1 MTNPD
6 LFNDLSKSVS
16 GEVRFDKYT
25 RALYSTDASSYQ
37 LEPLGV
43 VLPRTNDDVAAII
56 EIAKKHNAQIIARGG
71 GSGLAGQAI
80 GHGIIVDFS
89 KYMNQI
95 LEINAQEGWARVQ
108 PGVVCDALLNAAK
121 KHGYS
126 FGTEPASSN
135 RATIGGMIANNSTGA
150 HSVMYGMTADHILEA
165 DVYLSDGLRAK
176 FSSLDANSLNAKL
189 ESQTREGELYRGI
202 KGVIEK
208 NADAIKDRFPKTWRR
223 ASGYSLNY
231 MIPPHGYVAS
241 RPAVWYSSQPY
252 PPAPGFNLAKLLAGS
267 EGTLAITLEA
277 KLNLVKL
284 PKMTGLCVL
293 HFDSIAATGDATPLI
308 LECQPAAVELID
320 KMMIDL
326 TRAIPAYARQ
336 LTFIQGDPA
345 AILVVEFYGDTESE
359 IVSQI
364 EKLEAKMI
372 AHNVTK
378 TFVRAL
384 TAQQQKDVWGVRVV
398 GLGVLQSMRGDSKPV
413 SFMEDVAVPVD
424 KLGDYIRFVEKMF
437 KEHGVDSAYYAHAS
451 AGCLHIRP
459 VINFKEP
466 KDIEK
471 VRSMGKTVLGI
482 VQQMGGAMTGEHGDG
497 LSRSMWNGRLF
508 GEQLYN
514 AFREVK
520 QTFDPDYRFNPNK
533 IIDAPDFMENLR
545 HKPLDLFSES
555 KVSDFGRHREMSHS
569 KGLTTYLNFDREM
582 GFVRAIEQCNGAGV
596 CRKVDGTMCPSYM
609 ATRDEE
615 HSTRGRANSLRNA
628 LSGVLPP
635 EEFFSPRMFD
645 VLDLCLECKACKAEC
660 PSGVDMAKI
669 KYEYLSHYHEV
680 HGVPLRARLFAN
692 INALSNLAHYF
703 APLVN
708 FGMSLGVTR
717 WVNEKLLGISS
728 HRTLPAFVFKTFR
741 DQAMSGERRA
751 VSNERRAAS
760 NQKSVVLF
768 ADTFTNYNHPSIGM
782 AALKVLEAAGY
793 NVLMPNHGCCG
804 RPMISK
810 GLLWQAKE
818 QARKN
823 VEALY
828 PYVEKGIPIIGLE
841 PSCLLTFN
849 DEYVDLLPDDPRVKQ
864 IAAKTMLIE
873 EFLAG
878 AAERGE
884 LKIKW
889 KDEKRKVL
897 VHGHCYQKAIT
908 GTAALRKM
916 LSLPGWDVSE
926 INSGCCGMAG
936 SFGYEAEHF
945 DISMKIGGERLFPA
959 VKNAEANTYVVASG
973 MSCRHQI
980 EHGTERKP
988 LHPIELLAEGVE

>member
-1 MTNPD
+1 
-6 LFNDLSKSVS
+6 
-16 GEVRFDKYT
+16 
-25 RALYSTDASSYQ
+25 
-37 LEPLGV
+37 
-43 VLPRTNDDVAAII
+43 
-56 EIAKKHNAQIIARGG
+56 
-71 GSGLAGQAI
+71 
-80 GHGIIVDFS
+80 
-89 KYMNQI
+89 
-95 LEINAQEGWARVQ
+95 
-108 PGVVCDALLNAAK
+108 
-121 KHGYS
+121 
-126 FGTEPASSN
+126 
-135 RATIGGMIANNSTGA
+135 
-150 HSVMYGMTADHILEA
+150 
-165 DVYLSDGLRAK
+165 
-176 FSSLDANSLNAKL
+176 
-189 ESQTREGELYRGI
+189 
-202 KGVIEK
+202 
-208 NADAIKDRFPKTWRR
+208 
-223 ASGYSLNY
+223 
-231 MIPPHGYVAS
+231 
-241 RPAVWYSSQPY
+241 
-252 PPAPGFNLAKLLAGS
+252 
-267 EGTLAITLEA
+267 
-277 KLNLVKL
+277 
-284 PKMTGLCVL
+284 
-293 HFDSIAATGDATPLI
+293 
-308 LECQPAAVELID
+308 VELID

-378 TFVRAL
+378 IFVRAL

-459 VINFKEP
+459 VINFKNP

-471 VRSMGKTVLGI
+471 VRSMGKAVLGI

-497 LSRSMWNGRLF
+497 LSRSTWNGRLF

-514 AFREVK
+514 AFGEVK
-520 QTFDPDYRFNPNK
+520 RVFDPDYRFNPNK

-545 HKPLDLFSES
+545 HKPKMESEILRSTPS
-555 KVSDFGRHREMSHS
+555 KASEPDFGRHQEMPHS
-569 KGLTTYLNFDREM
+569 KGFTTYLNFDREM

-708 FGMSLGVTR
+708 FGMKLGVTR
-717 WVNEKLLGISS
+717 WVNEKLLGISQ
-728 HRTLPAFVFKTFR
+728 HRVLPPFVFKTFR
-741 DQAMSGERRA
+741 DRVPTSTRSVQLPT
-751 VSNERRAAS
+751 SNIQRP
-760 NQKSVVLF
+760 SVVLF
-768 ADTFTNYNHPSIGM
+768 VDTFTNFNHPEIGL
-782 AALKVLEAAGY
+782 AALRVLEAAGF

-818 QARKN
+818 QAQKN
-823 VEALY
+823 VEVLY
-828 PYVEKGIPIIGLE
+828 PFVEKGISIIGLE

-878 AAERGE
+878 ANERGE

-916 LSLPGWDVSE
+916 LSLPGWEVSE

-936 SFGYEAEHF
+936 SFGYEVEHF
-945 DISMKIGGERLFPA
+945 DLSMKIGGDRLFPA

-973 MSCRHQI
+973 ISCRHQI

-988 LHPIELLAEGVE
+988 LHPIELLAEGIQ

>member
-1 MTNPD
+1 MNTNPD

-16 GEVRFDKYT
+16 GEVRFDKYA
-25 RALYSTDASSYQ
+25 RSLYSTDASSYQ

-43 VLPRTNDDVAAII
+43 VLPRTNDDVQAII
-56 EIAKKHNAQIIARGG
+56 EIAKKHDAKVIARGG

-165 DVYLSDGLRAK
+165 DVYLSDGWRGK
-176 FSSLDANSLNAKL
+176 FSSLDSNSLNAKL

-202 KGVIEK
+202 KGIVEN
-208 NADAIKDRFPKTWRR
+208 NADAIRERFPKTWRR

-277 KLNLVKL
+277 KLNLVKT

-345 AILVVEFYGDTESE
+345 AILVVEFYGDTEPE

-378 TFVRAL
+378 IFVRAL

-459 VINFKEP
+459 VINFKNP

-471 VRSMGKTVLGI
+471 VRSMGKAVLGI

-497 LSRSMWNGRLF
+497 LSRSTWNGRLF

-514 AFREVK
+514 AFGEVK
-520 QTFDPDYRFNPNK
+520 RVFDPDYRFNPNK

-545 HKPLDLFSES
+545 HKPKMESEILRSTPS
-555 KVSDFGRHREMSHS
+555 KASEPDFGRHQEM
-569 KGLTTYLNFDREM
+569 
-582 GFVRAIEQCNGAGV
+582 
-596 CRKVDGTMCPSYM
+596 P
-609 ATRDEE
+609 
-615 HSTRGRANSLRNA
+615 
-628 LSGVLPP
+628 
-635 EEFFSPRMFD
+635 
-645 VLDLCLECKACKAEC
+645 
-660 PSGVDMAKI
+660 
-669 KYEYLSHYHEV
+669 
-680 HGVPLRARLFAN
+680 
-692 INALSNLAHYF
+692 
-703 APLVN
+703 
-708 FGMSLGVTR
+708 
-717 WVNEKLLGISS
+717 
-728 HRTLPAFVFKTFR
+728 
-741 DQAMSGERRA
+741 
-751 VSNERRAAS
+751 
-760 NQKSVVLF
+760 
-768 ADTFTNYNHPSIGM
+768 
-782 AALKVLEAAGY
+782 
-793 NVLMPNHGCCG
+793 
-804 RPMISK
+804 
-810 GLLWQAKE
+810 
-818 QARKN
+818 
-823 VEALY
+823 
-828 PYVEKGIPIIGLE
+828 
-841 PSCLLTFN
+841 
-849 DEYVDLLPDDPRVKQ
+849 
-864 IAAKTMLIE
+864 
-873 EFLAG
+873 
-878 AAERGE
+878 
-884 LKIKW
+884 
-889 KDEKRKVL
+889 
-897 VHGHCYQKAIT
+897 
-908 GTAALRKM
+908 
-916 LSLPGWDVSE
+916 
-926 INSGCCGMAG
+926 
-936 SFGYEAEHF
+936 
-945 DISMKIGGERLFPA
+945 
-959 VKNAEANTYVVASG
+959 
-973 MSCRHQI
+973 
-980 EHGTERKP
+980 
-988 LHPIELLAEGVE
+988 